1 MNPII
6 FQDDNMEAIAI
17 ILFGKEN
24 LHAKKYRHFMIW
36 AIVHKI
42 HKYWHTLA
50 QKRADKRI
58 ISHDH

>member
-24 LHAKKYRHFMIW
+24 LHAKKYRHFMI
-36 AIVHKI
+36 
-42 HKYWHTLA
+42 
-50 QKRADKRI
+50 
-58 ISHDH
+58 